1 VKTFKFRAQAALDL
15 RQRQLEEAQRQL
27 ARTEAL
33 RDAARRRLQQADD
46 EAARAR
52 TQAAD
57 AHRTATDVTA
67 LQWYRFWI
75 LRLDHERAAHAA
87 ALASREHDVTQAAAA
102 CMRAKQRRESLDRF
116 RKKAQAAHDKAELA
130 AEMKVIDELA
140 TRRYV
145 RTSATSGSAAADIKE
160 TM

>member
-1 VKTFKFRAQAALDL
+1 MKQFKFRAQAALDL
-15 RQRQLEEAQRQL
+15 RQRELEEAQRQL
-27 ARTEAL
+27 ARTEEL
-33 RDAARRRLQQADD
+33 RDIARRRLQQADD
-46 EAARAR
+46 DRAQARVQANEA
-52 TQAAD
+52 Q
-57 AHRTATDVTA
+57 RTAGDVTA

-87 ALASREHDVTQAAAA
+87 ALAAREHDVTQAVAA

-116 RKKAQAAHDKAELA
+116 RKKAQAAHEHAELA

-140 TRRYV
+140 TRRYK
-145 RTSATSGSAAADIKE
+145 RPSAAGGSPAVIKE